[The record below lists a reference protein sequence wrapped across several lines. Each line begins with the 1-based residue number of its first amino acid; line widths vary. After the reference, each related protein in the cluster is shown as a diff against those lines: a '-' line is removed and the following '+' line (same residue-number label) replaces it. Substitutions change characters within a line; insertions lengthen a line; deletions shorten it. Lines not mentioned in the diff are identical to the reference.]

1 MKTNNS
7 LTNLFA
13 ADYCRLHK
21 KATRGEVK
29 AAYAALKGDPT
40 RAAEHQLYVDRR
52 QANKDSKKAAKVR
65 TDTTN

>member
-13 ADYCRLHK
+13 AAYCRVHK
-21 KATRGEVK
+21 KATRREVK

-40 RAAEHQLYVDRR
+40 RAADHQLYVDRR
-52 QANKDSKKAAKVR
+52 QASKDSKKATKVR
-65 TDTTN
+65 TDTTD